1 MRREMQAPPG
11 PRQFGSVRP
20 SYTRKMR
27 RVESRLRV
35 RYAESDQM
43 GVVYYAN
50 YFVWMEIGRV
60 DYCSQ
65 LGFEYRDME
74 AADGIFLAVTDARC
88 QYRGAAR
95 FHDEIRVLTWVSES
109 RSRTIRFAYEIR
121 HADDDRLL
129 ATGETLHTVCD
140 RDGKTVR
147 LPEKYRPFFPVAS
160 AS

>member
-1 MRREMQAPPG
+1 
-11 PRQFGSVRP
+11 
-20 SYTRKMR
+20 MR

-74 AADGIFLAVTDARC
+74 AADGIFLVVTDARC
-88 QYRGAAR
+88 RYRRAAR
-95 FHDEIRVLTWVSES
+95 FHDPIRVVTWVSES
-109 RSRTIRFAYEIR
+109 RSRTIRFSYEIR
-121 HADDDRLL
+121 HAEDDRLL

-147 LPEKYRPFFPVAS
+147 LPEKYRPFFPLTSTA
-160 AS
+160 

>member
-1 MRREMQAPPG
+1 
-11 PRQFGSVRP
+11 
-20 SYTRKMR
+20 
-27 RVESRLRV
+27 
-35 RYAESDQM
+35 M

-50 YFVWMEIGRV
+50 YFVWMEVGRV

-88 QYRGAAR
+88 RYLGAAR

-109 RSRTIRFAYEIR
+109 RSRTIRFSYEIR
-121 HADDDRLL
+121 HAEDDRLL

-147 LPEKYRPFFPVAS
+147 LPEKYRPFFPFTS
-160 AS
+160 AA

>member
-1 MRREMQAPPG
+1 
-11 PRQFGSVRP
+11 
-20 SYTRKMR
+20 MR

-74 AADGIFLAVTDARC
+74 AADGIFLVVTDARC
-88 QYRGAAR
+88 RYRRAAR
-95 FHDEIRVLTWVSES
+95 FHDPIRVVTWVSES
-109 RSRTIRFAYEIR
+109 RSRTIRFSYEIR
-121 HADDDRLL
+121 HAEDDRLL

-147 LPEKYRPFFPVAS
+147 LPEKYRPFFPLTS
-160 AS
+160 TI

>member
-1 MRREMQAPPG
+1 
-11 PRQFGSVRP
+11 
-20 SYTRKMR
+20 MR

-74 AADGIFLAVTDARC
+74 AADGIFLVVTDARC
-88 QYRGAAR
+88 RYRGAAR
-95 FHDEIRVLTWVSES
+95 FHDPIRVVTWVSES
-109 RSRTIRFAYEIR
+109 RSRTIRFSYEIR

-147 LPEKYRPFFPVAS
+147 LPEKYRPFFPLTSTA
-160 AS
+160 

>member
-1 MRREMQAPPG
+1 
-11 PRQFGSVRP
+11 
-20 SYTRKMR
+20 MR
-27 RVESRLRV
+27 RVESKLRV

-50 YFVWMEIGRV
+50 YFVWMEVGRV
-60 DYCSQ
+60 DYCRD

-74 AADGIFLAVTDARC
+74 ADDGIFLAVTDAQCR
-88 QYRGAAR
+88 YRGAAR
-95 FHDEIRVLTWVSES
+95 FNDEIRVVTWVSES

-121 HADDDRLL
+121 NADNDRLL

-147 LPEKYRPFFPVAS
+147 LPEKYRSFFPLANS
-160 AS
+160 A

>member
-1 MRREMQAPPG
+1 
-11 PRQFGSVRP
+11 
-20 SYTRKMR
+20 MR

-50 YFVWMEIGRV
+50 YFVWMEVGRV

-74 AADGIFLAVTDARC
+74 ADDGIFLAVTDAQCR
-88 QYRGAAR
+88 YRDAAR
-95 FHDEIRVLTWVSES
+95 FNDQIRVVTWVSES
-109 RSRTIRFAYEIR
+109 RSRMIRFSYEIR
-121 HADDDRLL
+121 NADSDRLL

-140 RDGKTVR
+140 RNGKMVR
-147 LPEKYRPFFPVAS
+147 LPEKYRPFFPLTNS
-160 AS
+160 A

>member
-1 MRREMQAPPG
+1 
-11 PRQFGSVRP
+11 
-20 SYTRKMR
+20 MR

-74 AADGIFLAVTDARC
+74 AADGIFLVVTDARC
-88 QYRGAAR
+88 RYRGAAR
-95 FHDEIRVLTWVSES
+95 FHDPIRVVTWVSES
-109 RSRTIRFAYEIR
+109 RSRTIRFSYEIR
-121 HADDDRLL
+121 HAEDDRLL

-147 LPEKYRPFFPVAS
+147 LPEKYRPFFPLTSTA
-160 AS
+160 

>member
-1 MRREMQAPPG
+1 
-11 PRQFGSVRP
+11 
-20 SYTRKMR
+20 
-27 RVESRLRV
+27 
-35 RYAESDQM
+35 M

-50 YFVWMEIGRV
+50 YFVWMEVGRV

-88 QYRGAAR
+88 RYRGAAR
-95 FHDEIRVLTWVSES
+95 FHDEIRVVTWVSES
-109 RSRTIRFAYEIR
+109 RSRTIRFSYEIR
-121 HADDDRLL
+121 NTEDDRLL

-147 LPEKYRPFFPVAS
+147 LPENYRPFFPLTS
-160 AS
+160 TS

>member
-1 MRREMQAPPG
+1 
-11 PRQFGSVRP
+11 
-20 SYTRKMR
+20 MR

-74 AADGIFLAVTDARC
+74 AADGIFLVVTDARC
-88 QYRGAAR
+88 RYRGAAR
-95 FHDEIRVLTWVSES
+95 FHDEIRVLTWMSES
-109 RSRTIRFAYEIR
+109 RSRTIRFSYEIR
-121 HADDDRLL
+121 HAEDDRLL
-129 ATGETLHTVCD
+129 ATGETLHTVCN
-140 RDGKTVR
+140 RDGKTVQ
-147 LPEKYRPFFPVAS
+147 LPEKYRPFFPLTSTA
-160 AS
+160 